1 MRKDEARAQKE
12 ADKKDSDEKTAVFTM
27 DMQAVL
33 LSPSLNASALYY
45 RTKLK
50 IHNFSI
56 YNLKDKEGYC
66 YLWDESEGGL
76 NADEFSSI
84 IGHFVMNEV
93 DSSKYNH
100 IIFYSDGCTYQNSSS
115 ILANTLILVSKKNRN
130 NLNTEVSGGGTLRWS
145 AIICIVQLKNN
156 LEI

>member
-1 MRKDEARAQKE
+1 M
-12 ADKKDSDEKTAVFTM
+12 
-27 DMQAVL
+27 
-33 LSPSLNASALYY
+33 YY

-66 YLWDESEGGL
+66 YLWDELEGGL

-100 IIFYSDGCTYQNSSS
+100 IIFYSDGCTYQNRNG
-115 ILANTLILVSKKNRN
+115 ILANTYNH
-130 NLNTEVSGGGTLRWS
+130 NTEVSGGGTHSDGVRFY
-145 AIICIVQLKNN
+145 A
-156 LEI
+156 

>member
-76 NADEFSSI
+76 NADEEFSI
-84 IGHFVMNEV
+84 ISHFVMNEV

-100 IIFYSDGCTYQNSSS
+100 IIFYSDGCTYQNRSS
-115 ILANTLILVSKKNRN
+115 ILANTLILVSKKTGIT
-130 NLNTEVSGGGTLRWS
+130 LTQKFLEVGHSDG
-145 AIICIVQLKNN
+145 VQFYA
-156 LEI
+156 

>member
-12 ADKKDSDEKTAVFTM
+12 ADKNDSDEKTAVFTM

-45 RTKLK
+45 RFILK

-56 YNLKDKEGYC
+56 YNLKNNEGYC

-84 IGHFVMNEV
+84 IGHFVMNV

-100 IIFYSDGCTYQNSSS
+100 IIFYSDGCTYQNRSS
-115 ILANTLILVSKKNRN
+115 ILTNTLILVSKKTGIT
-130 NLNTEVSGGGTLRWS
+130 LTQKFLEVGHTDGVRLY
-145 AIICIVQLKNN
+145 A
-156 LEI
+156 